1 MFTQMRRLG
10 APESIRTTRAK
21 AAAKAALL
29 AFSVGALAL
38 AVFSCVSKEG
48 VPAKDAAF
56 LVSRGGKDFSSA
68 AVAKLGGDGAEFEI
82 ADETA
87 GPALEGFGGAFNE
100 KGWEALSHLSG
111 ADRAAVLKNVFSP
124 DGGLRLNLNRIPVGS
139 SDYALSRYSLAPV
152 AGDFE
157 MKFFSIDRDREAL
170 IPYIKAAQAL
180 NPGMRFWA
188 SAWSPPAW
196 MKDNGSSDS
205 GTMLD
210 DPKVY
215 AAYALYLAKFSEAY
229 LAEGIPLDA
238 VAVQNEPYILTAYPS
253 CRWAPDQYLT
263 FVRDHLGP
271 LLSARKSK
279 TGIMLGTFNQGDNR
293 AHAMSVIS
301 DPQASRYVYALGL
314 QWSGLSIAPSV
325 LAEAPG
331 LRVWHTET
339 DCGNH
344 HWEPGFDPDKP
355 QNDFAYAAYTWKL
368 MRDYL
373 DGGASLYSLWN
384 IVLDEEGKSIDSRRP
399 WPQNS
404 AIVVDRKARKAIY
417 TPMYYAFASY
427 SRFLP
432 PGSKRLEAS
441 GSRDAIAFLLP
452 DGKRAVILLNAQGA
466 AKSMSIGSGGK
477 AYSVELPE
485 RSFGVLLID

>member
-1 MFTQMRRLG
+1 MRTRIRRLG
-10 APESIRTTRAK
+10 AGETNGTARAMRAGK
-21 AAAKAALL
+21 IALIALAA
-29 AFSVGALAL
+29 GALAL
-38 AVFSCVSKEG
+38 AFFSCVSKEG

-56 LVSRGGKDFSSA
+56 FASRGGKDFSPA
-68 AVAKLGGDGAEFEI
+68 AVAKAGGDGADFEI
-82 ADETA
+82 ENEAS

-100 KGWEALSHLSG
+100 KGWEALSYLSD
-111 ADRAAVLKNVFSP
+111 ADRAAVLKDMFAP
-124 DGGLRLNLNRIPVGS
+124 DGGLRLNLNRIPIGS

-152 AGDFE
+152 AGDYE

-180 NPGMRFWA
+180 NPRMRFWG

-238 VAVQNEPYILTAYPS
+238 VAVQNEPSILTAYPS

-271 LLSARKSK
+271 ALAARKSR

-293 AHAMSVIS
+293 AHAMAVMT
-301 DPQASRYVYALGL
+301 DPLASKYVYALGL
-314 QWSGLSIAPSV
+314 QWSGLSIAPAV

-373 DGGASLYSLWN
+373 GGGASVYSLWN

-417 TPMYYAFASY
+417 TPMYYAFASF

-452 DGKRAVILLNAQGA
+452 DGKKAVILLNAQGSA
-466 AKSMSIGSGGK
+466 RTMRIGSGGK

-485 RSFGVLLID
+485 RSFGALLID

>member
-1 MFTQMRRLG
+1 MRTQTRRPG
-10 APESIRTTRAK
+10 ARISILQARTMKT
-21 AAAKAALL
+21 AKAALL
-29 AFSVGALAL
+29 AFAAGALAL
-38 AVFSCVSKEG
+38 AFLSCVSKEG

-56 LVSRGGKDFSSA
+56 SVSRGGSEFASA
-68 AVAKLGGDGAEFEI
+68 DVAKVGNDGLDFEI
-82 ADETA
+82 EKETK
-87 GPALEGFGGAFNE
+87 GPAIEGFGGSFNE
-100 KGWEALSHLSG
+100 KGWEALSYLSE
-111 ADRAAVLKNVFSP
+111 ADRAAVLKNIFSP
-124 DGGLRLNLNRIPVGS
+124 DGGLRLNLNRIPIGS

-152 AGDFE
+152 AGDYAME
-157 MKFFSIDRDREAL
+157 FFSVDRDREAL

-180 NPGMRFWA
+180 NAGMRFWA

-196 MKDNGSSDS
+196 MKDNKSSDS
-205 GTMLD
+205 GAMLD

-229 LAEGIPLDA
+229 LSEGIPLDA
-238 VAVQNEPYILTAYPS
+238 VAVQNEPSILTAYPS
-253 CRWAPDQYLT
+253 CRWEPNQYLT
-263 FVRDHLGP
+263 FIRDYLGP
-271 LLSARKSK
+271 TLAERKSK
-279 TGIMLGTFNQGDNR
+279 TGVMLGTFNQDDNR
-293 AHAMSVIS
+293 AHALSVMS
-301 DPQASRYVYALGL
+301 DPQASKYVYALGL
-314 QWSGLSIAPSV
+314 QWSGLYIAPAV
-325 LAEAPG
+325 LAKAPG

-344 HWEPGFDPDKP
+344 HWEPGFDANKP
-355 QNDFAYAAYTWKL
+355 QNDFTYAAYTWKL

-373 DGGASLYSLWN
+373 AGDASVYSLWN
-384 IVLDEEGKSIDSRRP
+384 IVLDEEGKSIDSKRP

-452 DGKRAVILLNAQGA
+452 DGKKAVILMNPQGNAM
-466 AKSMSIGSGGK
+466 SMRIGFNGK

-485 RSFGVLLID
+485 RSFGALLID